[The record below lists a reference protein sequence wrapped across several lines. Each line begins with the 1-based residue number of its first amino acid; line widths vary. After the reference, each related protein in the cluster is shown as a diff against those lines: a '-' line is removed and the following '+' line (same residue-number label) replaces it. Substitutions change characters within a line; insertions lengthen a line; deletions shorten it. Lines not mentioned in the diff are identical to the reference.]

1 MAKTPQHGE
10 EEVSESHALVKHAQD
25 NPMLYIAGGV
35 IVVIVLIATLLIQ
48 LNNNIKTKEQAS
60 VFAAALDIDDPMER
74 MVALGEVIESSSKFD
89 AQALYMQGFA
99 ALDAED
105 YETART
111 ALTKLREDHPD
122 FEFTPDGVEGLGA
135 ILEAQED
142 FTAAI
147 AVYQDV
153 QASWPD
159 SFAARRQPLNIAR
172 CYEESDN
179 FEEAVKFYQEQLL
192 VFPGSNVAM
201 HAQQKLDELRSSQP
215 EVAAATPETPEV
227 ISVEDAIN

>member
-1 MAKTPQHGE
+1 MRH
-10 EEVSESHALVKHAQD
+10 SEK
-25 NPMLYIAGGV
+25 
-35 IVVIVLIATLLIQ
+35 LL
-48 LNNNIKTKEQAS
+48 E
-60 VFAAALDIDDPMER
+60 
-74 MVALGEVIESSSKFD
+74 
-89 AQALYMQGFA
+89 GF
-99 ALDAED
+99 E
-105 YETART
+105 
-111 ALTKLREDHPD
+111 PD